1 MRRNTRY
8 RERGKEMEKNGET
21 LKRERLVL
29 VVGAGGIVGSR
40 RPGGVKNETEL
51 AASESERLPLLPEK
65 ESGTDINF
73 DPKKKKKKKKLKV
86 DCCRLPS
93 QQKYWTQSAT
103 ETLHRHRSDRKP
115 LGRLD
120 VGHMF

>member
-21 LKRERLVL
+21 LKSDLLV

-73 DPKKKKKKKKLKV
+73 DPKKKEKKIE
-86 DCCRLPS
+86 S
-93 QQKYWTQSAT
+93 
-103 ETLHRHRSDRKP
+103 
-115 LGRLD
+115 
-120 VGHMF
+120 